1 MFFEGA
7 VKDTQTATSP
17 EEFQQ
22 SLRPHLNPGKISEKR
37 LLECLEEIFPYGGV
51 IETDKAE
58 RKRRAALSQ
67 KMQDIMI
74 QYLKDN
80 NKTTVERNK
89 TPRVAL
95 DRALAYDT
103 LLNLP
108 HPEQNEEY
116 EYRYKVLTQGTPG
129 QKGWLVMQGLHEA
142 KQGYTP
148 EKLMNLTD
156 EEIAADF
163 EGLLRLQGY
172 ANSAVALSENTSL
185 KLTDDQRKELR
196 DRVYECM
203 KMRSM
208 ESDYEVISYRRAEES
223 SSDTEDMK

>member
-51 IETDKAE
+51 IETGKAE

-89 TPRVAL
+89 TPRVQL

-108 HPEQNEEY
+108 HPEQNEE
-116 EYRYKVLTQGTPG
+116 
-129 QKGWLVMQGLHEA
+129 
-142 KQGYTP
+142 
-148 EKLMNLTD
+148 
-156 EEIAADF
+156 
-163 EGLLRLQGY
+163 
-172 ANSAVALSENTSL
+172 
-185 KLTDDQRKELR
+185 
-196 DRVYECM
+196 
-203 KMRSM
+203 
-208 ESDYEVISYRRAEES
+208 
-223 SSDTEDMK
+223 

>member
-116 EYRYKVLTQGTPG
+116 ERRYDILVNGTPE
-129 QKGWLVMQGLHEA
+129 QK
-142 KQGYTP
+142 KSCC
-148 EKLMNLTD
+148 LTR
-156 EEIAADF
+156 F
-163 EGLLRLQGY
+163 VRP
-172 ANSAVALSENTSL
+172 N
-185 KLTDDQRKELR
+185 
-196 DRVYECM
+196 
-203 KMRSM
+203 
-208 ESDYEVISYRRAEES
+208 RAIPQKS
-223 SSDTEDMK
+223 CIP